1 MPYNYIKIEG
11 QILSKKGKI
20 AQKIIVAD
28 NVKPQN
34 YNFISIKSDANFKTN
49 IFSSKS
55 KSYIS
60 LRSGMIYPEIDNPER
75 FNYIVLKEIIGSE
88 INANVVSN
96 LDLKHAK
103 YKSNYIT
110 ILPQTFTTK
119 LITVPNILDL
129 HFIVPPPK
137 EPSEI
142 IIEPYK
148 QDFIIGDM
156 VSSLSL
162 VGLQLF
168 YEFFSN
174 AYDLGSAT
182 KYNELFGNIY
192 NLIRLDNLVNN
203 SGDSRYPLVGFLASK
218 HFETQHP
225 FFDML
230 KLQRFIDNST
240 GLKNYLRLYNSF
252 QTPQIVETAL
262 RTYTTRIDKT
272 LINSIKTS
280 KISSKNTTD
289 IFAHAFFSATKGNPI
304 NVNLK
309 AIASLSETTFYN
321 YLFSYLFKEFKTT
334 DNFLHKTGFEQEISI
349 LNVLKTLRNVPKD
362 VYARIYLN
370 ALENPSSV
378 FVRNILR
385 TLKNENDD
393 IGVRNILKILINTP
407 TSRHTTKYIYSN
419 KSEDRA
425 LAAVYLRNLSFVSD
439 LLVFNKYLINHVF
452 DKKTFVKNIIL
463 KLHQNFERTI
473 PYYLT
478 SRTSQSFRLE
488 LVNRIVPVNP
498 AKNFKRNSLKQI
510 ISKNNVFDYEIINK
524 LLGQHSDFDYYTA
537 KRLVVFDSVFQT
549 GLKKTKYNYITL
561 TQEYSVYTDKK
572 YNWISIKP
580 SFIKSK
586 YNYIRIFDVPSKDD
600 VKYIAFPFKPCTE
613 VENDKLQIV
622 VYLNDGRTVTFDLRL
637 HKLIPIVSDMA
648 NIKNEV
654 NHKIVLKGKE
664 GAFIPEFEPAY
675 IKAVDANIPGVE
687 EIMRQLGFL
696 DDIPTT

>member
-182 KYNELFGNIY
+182 KYDELFGNIY
-192 NLIRLDNLVNN
+192 NLIRLDNLV
-203 SGDSRYPLVGFLASK
+203 S
-218 HFETQHP
+218 
-225 FFDML
+225 
-230 KLQRFIDNST
+230 
-240 GLKNYLRLYNSF
+240 
-252 QTPQIVETAL
+252 
-262 RTYTTRIDKT
+262 
-272 LINSIKTS
+272 NSIKGQNPKFNFLTNVLLNS
-280 KISSKNTTD
+280 WNLSSNSLKTNYSIFEDVINNYLIFVDKKSFKTTKQYLTTNILIKNNSLINFLFAQVIKEQNTAEA
-289 IFAHAFFSATKGNPI
+289 FAHGLPMVPDKYTVNINIKTSSALTNA
-304 NVNLK
+304 L
-309 AIASLSETTFYN
+309 FYN
-321 YLFSYLFKEFKTT
+321 YLTSYLFNSSQISE
-334 DNFLHKTGFEQEISI
+334 NFLHTAKYIKSLGV
-349 LNVLKTLRNVPKD
+349 LN
-362 VYARIYLN
+362 N
-370 ALENPSSV
+370 AK
-378 FVRNILR
+378 
-385 TLKNENDD
+385 TLKNITEACLIKNNIKFSKNDVQAFKTANF
-393 IGVRNILKILINTP
+393 IYPNKFKGYFFKTNYEQALEFSTVLLFFNNRIPSLTTIKKYNMNPFLINQFESY
-407 TSRHTTKYIYSN
+407 SRPSN
-419 KSEDRA
+419 YFIIS
-425 LAAVYLRNLSFVSD
+425 NNSFLFANS
-439 LLVFNKYLINHVF
+439 
-452 DKKTFVKNIIL
+452 
-463 KLHQNFERTI
+463 QNFIVNAWSLDVLKRTI
-473 PYYLT
+473 SNYIINESMQFNNRVVGNLLELHNNFGYYT
-478 SRTSQSFRLE
+478 NKKIIAYDFVYRTS
-488 LVNRIVPVNP
+488 
-498 AKNFKRNSLKQI
+498 
-510 ISKNNVFDYEIINK
+510 
-524 LLGQHSDFDYYTA
+524 
-537 KRLVVFDSVFQT
+537 
-549 GLKKTKYNYITL
+549 LKKTKYNYITL